1 MNERCIKE
9 ICKYVVDHSQRHYT
23 TYQKLVIKHSIDA
36 ARNWDELYSVALM
49 CAYM

>member
-1 MNERCIKE
+1 MNERSIKE
-9 ICKYVVDHSQRHYT
+9 ICKYVVDHSPRHYT
-23 TYQKLVIKHSIDA
+23 TCQKLVIKQAIDA